1 MLSVR
6 LLSFAYSVTAGRWTS
21 WQDGLDHMK
30 DGGILEAL
38 PLVAVVQSWIFA
50 GALLCVTIPPAGRLS
65 RLTLFALCVAAAAAA
80 SCVHVFSTAA
90 FQWLGI
96 CKDGNAGQAQW
107 ANWARTWLCFAY
119 GTVLPLAA
127 TVSLVGKVLLSSL
140 LLTSIAVLVLCEIIF
155 YTSPLLLLT
164 AIWASIYVGLLRGGR
179 RNLQLKQARFSF
191 PFFRR

>member
-127 TVSLVGKVLLSSL
+127 TVSLVGKLLELAPSEDIEL
-140 LLTSIAVLVLCEIIF
+140 ALTSSGLRTTWPAFLAFDEKSLHLYVKIYGRAP
-155 YTSPLLLLT
+155 PLP
-164 AIWASIYVGLLRGGR
+164 AHRVHPGNHW
-179 RNLQLKQARFSF
+179 
-191 PFFRR
+191 